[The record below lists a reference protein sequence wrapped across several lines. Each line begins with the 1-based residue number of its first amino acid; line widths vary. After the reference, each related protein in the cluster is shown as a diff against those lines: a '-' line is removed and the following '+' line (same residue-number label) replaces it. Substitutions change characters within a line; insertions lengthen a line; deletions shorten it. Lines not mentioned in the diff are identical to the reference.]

1 MNIKDYIASGI
12 IESYV
17 LGMASEKEKAEF
29 EKLCKQYPE
38 LKEARTAFEL
48 SLEKQAFAHTP
59 SQLPDLKD
67 KILESIRQESAVMT
81 ANQIIA
87 AKPGAVVRSFPRMK
101 WAIAA
106 SVALLIGV
114 SSIIFVLYNQNQKL
128 ENEVAKSKSAAP
140 QPGRQNNLQ
149 QNAGLPE
156 SSIVQQVKVETP
168 KNIPAAI
175 NVFWDSTNHD
185 VYLVIRDLVKLPAH
199 QKYELWSVTKGKYSS
214 LGLFDAPND
223 DRLILKLNNSQNAEA
238 FSVSIAEIKKE
249 AGTPPEEK

>member
-1 MNIKDYIASGI
+1 MNIKEYIASGI

-17 LGMASEKEKAEF
+17 LGLASEKEKAEF

-38 LKEARTAFEL
+38 LKEARIDFEL
-48 SLEKQAFAHTP
+48 ALEEEAFSHIAKQN
-59 SQLPDLKD
+59 PDLKE

-87 AKPGAVVRSFPRMK
+87 AKPGAVVRSLPRMK

-114 SSIIFVLYNQNQKL
+114 SSIIFVLYNQNKKL
-128 ENEVAKSKSAAP
+128 ENEVAKSKS
-140 QPGRQNNLQ
+140 QQLHQLQ
-149 QNAGLPE
+149 QNAELPE
-156 SSIVQQVKVETP
+156 NSIVQQVKVETP
-168 KNIPAAI
+168 KNIPASI
-175 NVFWDSTNHD
+175 NVFWDSTNTN
-185 VYLVIRDLVKLPAH
+185 VYLVIRDLVKLPAN
-199 QKYELWSVTKGKYSS
+199 QKYELWSLNKGKYSS

-223 DRLILKLNNSQNAEA
+223 DRLILKLNNSQDAEA

-249 AGTPPEEK
+249 EEQTVSEEKK